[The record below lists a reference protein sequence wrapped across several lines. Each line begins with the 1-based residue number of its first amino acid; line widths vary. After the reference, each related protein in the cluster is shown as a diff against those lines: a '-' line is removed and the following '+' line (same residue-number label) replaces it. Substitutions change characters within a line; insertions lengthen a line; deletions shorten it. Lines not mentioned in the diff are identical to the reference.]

1 MNINSKSVQ
10 STGFVPDNIK
20 VNSNDDSSLANINL
34 QSLFESSN
42 ESFMHNNLNKKNKN
56 TINER
61 KNSKDINISK
71 ESFIYNG
78 VLIGVLSILYILL
91 ITKLADILTSGY
103 EDPELK
109 IERYVMVIF
118 FISIMGLVIGYIWL
132 SEISNGNK
140 IIKNSLSIGG
150 ILMLIYTIINYWEYL
165 DDYAKLIMIALSI
178 SIIIYYIY
186 Q

>member
-10 STGFVPDNIK
+10 STGFVPDNL
-20 VNSNDDSSLANINL
+20 NSNDDQSLANINL
-34 QSLFESSN
+34 QSLFESRN
-42 ESFMHNNLNKKNKN
+42 EPFMHNNNLNKKNKN

-71 ESFIYNG
+71 ESFMYNG

-103 EDPELK
+103 EDQELK
-109 IERYVMVIF
+109 IERYVMIIF